1 MTLFLTLLL
10 VAFVA
15 TAVVYVFQVAAAR
28 EESPDAALQN
38 ILISTALDMATTAAA
53 WGRRATAFVMRRA
66 APAPAPAAAPVPTP
80 AAPAPQRPAPAPMTA
95 PVLGDLTASLPAQ
108 GGPVPPDW
116 AAVVARISTF
126 EPADDADLLGFM
138 RSEAAALPALADAWR
153 GLADTQLHVIGID
166 PAAVQGS
173 LELADVLGDCAHDVV
188 LAMRKFLVTYAEVQ
202 AAIAGGLILP
212 HKAREFLTGAGS

>member
-1 MTLFLTLLL
+1 MTALLTLLL
-10 VAFVA
+10 IAAVAAGVP
-15 TAVVYVFQVAAAR
+15 YVFLVINAR
-28 EESPDAALQN
+28 EESPDVPLRN
-38 ILISTALDMATTAAA
+38 ILVSEAAGMA
-53 WGRRATAFVMRRA
+53 ATVRDWCRRA
-66 APAPAPAAAPVPTP
+66 AAFVTRREPAAALPTP
-80 AAPAPQRPAPAPMTA
+80 SPAGTPPPPAPQRPAPAPMAA